1 MQKSF
6 FKSINLNYLSIFVL
20 TIFLYI
26 GFDRILSALGSN
38 IATEAVSAAISVIFV
53 VITTMFMLKKQSD
66 IDSNRDLN
74 NEIFKKKINMYTDA
88 FSLWLGI
95 AQNKKSIEFEEV
107 SQCLQIQL
115 QLVMTAPNDVVA
127 EAIEITK
134 LIAQASSHTNERQ
147 ELEEDPLFTHIA
159 EFAKLARKDLNLPE
173 TDAELDENMLTIFS
187 NVFVNAAKENSRNY
201 DKFEFKGQ
209 TYPKNRL
216 VLALVKEICAR
227 KNISNFEDLVK
238 ALPDQ
243 WHSQGKASKSEIARV
258 VMRLDD
264 VVTKADLNKRFF
276 TKPDERLTLKDGE
289 IAVVSN
295 QWGDNIDY
303 FIDMVKKTY
312 SIDIKRIKQT

>member
-1 MQKSF
+1 
-6 FKSINLNYLSIFVL
+6 
-20 TIFLYI
+20 
-26 GFDRILSALGSN
+26 
-38 IATEAVSAAISVIFV
+38 
-53 VITTMFMLKKQSD
+53 MLKKQSD
-66 IDSNRDLN
+66 IDRNRDLN

-95 AQNKKSIEFEEV
+95 AQDKKSIEFEEV

-115 QLVMTAPNDVVA
+115 QLVMTAPNDVVE
-127 EAIEITK
+127 EATKITD
-134 LIAQASSHTNERQ
+134 LISQASSHTNERQ
-147 ELEEDPLFTHIA
+147 ELEKERLCTHIA
-159 EFAKLARKDLNLPE
+159 KFAKLARKDLNLPE
-173 TDAELDENMLTIFS
+173 TDAKLGKKMLEIFS

-227 KNISNFEDLVK
+227 KNISNFEELVK
-238 ALPDQ
+238 ALRDQ

-289 IAVVSN
+289 VAVVSS

-312 SIDIKRIKQT
+312 SIDIKRIKRT